1 MGVSVIPVKR
11 HMFWIQPLEY
21 VNNAHKGSIF
31 PMDLVFHALMPTVK
45 SAMVHINAQSAM
57 INTLFRINNVLNAQR
72 DFIIQMPHAS
82 LVLM

>member
-1 MGVSVIPVKR
+1 
-11 HMFWIQPLEY
+11 
-21 VNNAHKGSIF
+21 
-31 PMDLVFHALMPTVK
+31 MDLVFHALMPTVK
-45 SAMVHINAQSAM
+45 SAMVQINAQSAM